1 MKRKRENKWLLLF
14 GILLIFSSIF
24 IISFDIYKNTKKEI
38 QEVELVEDFFQEVPP
53 EVEEPIEE
61 EEVSTQE
68 NKVETSSPTY
78 NYVAILEI
86 PSIGLKRGIVDFNSK
101 YNNVKYNI
109 QIIEHSEFPI
119 VENSNLIL
127 AGHNGSSNVS
137 FFKNLYKVKEDS
149 LIYLYYDGYKYIYK
163 LNHSYDTAKDGKI
176 EIKRNRYK
184 TTITLITCKKN
195 TDNMQTV
202 YIGYLVDKVE
212 Y

>member
-1 MKRKRENKWLLLF
+1 MKRRRENKWLLLF
-14 GILLIFSSIF
+14 GILLILFSIF

-38 QEVELVEDFFQEVPP
+38 QEVELVEDFLQEEPDVL
-53 EVEEPIEE
+53 EEPIEE

-163 LNHSYDTAKDGKI
+163 LNHSYDTAKDGKV
-176 EIKRNRYK
+176 EIKRNRFLCLLLSYNF
-184 TTITLITCKKN
+184 IMIFSFLLI
-195 TDNMQTV
+195 
-202 YIGYLVDKVE
+202 L
-212 Y
+212 

>member
-1 MKRKRENKWLLLF
+1 MKRRRENKWLLLF
-14 GILLIFSSIF
+14 GILLILFSIF

-38 QEVELVEDFFQEVPP
+38 QQVELVEDFFQEEPDVL
-53 EVEEPIEE
+53 EEPIEE

-127 AGHNGSSNVS
+127 AGHNGSSSVS

-163 LNHSYDTAKDGKI
+163 LNHSYDTAKDGKV
-176 EIKRNRYK
+176 EIKRNRFLCLLLSYNF
-184 TTITLITCKKN
+184 IMIFSFLLI
-195 TDNMQTV
+195 
-202 YIGYLVDKVE
+202 L
-212 Y
+212 

>member
-1 MKRKRENKWLLLF
+1 MKRRRENKWLLLF
-14 GILLIFSSIF
+14 GILLILFSIF

-38 QEVELVEDFFQEVPP
+38 QQVELVEDFFQEEPDVL
-53 EVEEPIEE
+53 EEPIEE

-137 FFKNLYKVKEDS
+137 FFKNLYK
-149 LIYLYYDGYKYIYK
+149 DGVTTTSIRIHIKWTDDETATMDNK
-163 LNHSYDTAKDGKI
+163 ADTQ
-176 EIKRNRYK
+176 
-184 TTITLITCKKN
+184 TTIDETCKGN
-195 TDNMQTV
+195 INVTLNFIQ
-202 YIGYLVDKVE
+202 LQN
-212 Y
+212 

>member
-1 MKRKRENKWLLLF
+1 MKRRRENKWLLLF

-38 QEVELVEDFFQEVPP
+38 QEVELVEEFFQEIP
-53 EVEEPIEE
+53 EELEEPKE
-61 EEVSTQE
+61 EEVSIPE
-68 NKVETSSPTY
+68 KKVETSSPTY
-78 NYVAILEI
+78 NYIAILEI

-109 QIIEHSEFPI
+109 QIIETSEFPI

-127 AGHNGSSNVS
+127 AGHNGTSSVS
-137 FFKNLYKVKEDS
+137 FFKDLYKLKEDS
-149 LIYLYYDGYKYIYK
+149 LIYLYHDGYKYIYK
-163 LNHSYDTAKDGKI
+163 LNHFYDTAKDGKV
-176 EIKRNRYK
+176 EIKRNSYK

-195 TDNMQTV
+195 TDNLQTV
-202 YIGYLVDKVE
+202 FIGYLVDKVE